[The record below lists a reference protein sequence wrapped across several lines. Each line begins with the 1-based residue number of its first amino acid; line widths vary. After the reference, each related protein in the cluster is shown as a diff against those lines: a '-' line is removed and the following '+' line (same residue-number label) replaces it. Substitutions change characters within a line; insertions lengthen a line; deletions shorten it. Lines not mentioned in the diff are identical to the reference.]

1 MGLGGHAFKRWRQN
15 LAVMQ
20 GKAMYSRPNAILDP
34 VDSGSLEVW
43 AAVNRNVIPGISL
56 LNESLKLL

>member
-1 MGLGGHAFKRWRQN
+1 M
-15 LAVMQ
+15 MQ

-34 VDSGSLEVW
+34 VDSGSLEVR
-43 AAVNRNVIPGISL
+43 AALNRNMIPGISL